1 MDASYTGFD
10 SFMYLLRITLFA
22 IVMVLA
28 VVCVVDWLV
37 RTRRINPFNPV
48 ARFMRSTVDPL
59 MAPIERRIV
68 RAGGLPTSAPWWTL
82 VFVVVFTLVVVSL
95 LGFLRGQF
103 LMAASMAQ
111 GGMYGIL
118 ILLVRWTFAILRLAL
133 IVRIISSW
141 FGMSPY
147 SPWIR
152 WSYRLTEPILAPLR
166 QIIPS
171 IGMIDITPIVAW
183 FLIGLVQWLVM
194 GALTGG

>member
-37 RTRRINPFNPV
+37 RTRRVNPFNPV

-95 LGFLRGQF
+95 LGFIRDQVV
-103 LMAASMAQ
+103 MAVGMAQ
-111 GGMYGIL
+111 SGVYGIL

-194 GALTGG
+194 GVLAGG

>member
-10 SFMYLLRITLFA
+10 SFMYLLRLTLFA

-103 LMAASMAQ
+103 VMAASMAQ

-133 IVRIISSW
+133 IVRILSSW

-166 QIIPS
+166 RIIPS

-183 FLIGLVQWLVM
+183 YLIGLVQWLVR
-194 GALTGG
+194 GVLTGG